1 MTKFVFVTGG
11 VLSSLGKGIVASS
24 LAKLL
29 DSRGVRVANMKIDP
43 YLNCDAGTLN
53 PFEHGEVFVTRDG
66 FECDLDLGNYERF
79 LNVFA
84 KNQQNLMMGSAYRSV
99 IENERRG
106 EYIGKTIQL
115 IPHVASEVK
124 RRIRLAAKSTEC
136 DLLVVEVGGTVGDIE
151 SEIVFESIRQMRLEM
166 PAGDSFIIHVAL
178 VPTILTGEEK
188 TKPLQHSVKAL
199 LSRGL
204 VPDAVVARAP
214 KMISAQSR
222 DKIAL
227 FCSVP
232 KEAVFTSPDTDNVY
246 ELPMAFEKQGMDEV
260 LASKM
265 GFKLGAPDLKEW
277 RRLVKKMGSARKQ
290 RRVAVI
296 GKYASMKDTYASV
309 FEALRHAA
317 AHNDVKLEAVLVDSE
332 KLEEGRESLEGF
344 DGFVVPGG
352 FGSRGVQGI
361 ISAIRFAREND
372 VPYLGLCYGMQLA
385 VIEFSRN
392 VADWKKAN
400 STEIDAETPYP
411 VICILPEKKGLK
423 ELGGTLRLGAY
434 DVKLFEGTKAFEC
447 YGSETIS
454 KRFRHRYE
462 VNPELVPAL
471 EDKGVVFSGRDPK
484 REIMKVF
491 ELPDKKF
498 FVASQF
504 HPEFDSRLE
513 EPEPLFNGF
522 VKTIA
527 EKKQ

>member
-11 VLSSLGKGIVASS
+11 VLSSLGKGVVASS

-29 DSRGVRVANMKIDP
+29 DSRGMNVANMKIDP

-79 LNVFA
+79 LNVYA
-84 KNQQNLMMGSAYRSV
+84 KKQQNLMMGSVYQSV

-115 IPHVASEVK
+115 IPHVSNEIK
-124 RRIRLAAKSTEC
+124 HRIRLAAKATEC

-151 SEIVFESIRQMRLEM
+151 SEVVFEAIRQFRLEM
-166 PAGDSFIIHVAL
+166 PAEDSFIAHVAL

-204 VPDAVVARAP
+204 VPDAVIARAP
-214 KMISAQSR
+214 RMVSAQAR
-222 DKIAL
+222 DKISL

-246 ELPMAFEKQGMDEV
+246 SIPMLFEKQGLDEV
-260 LASKM
+260 LAAKM
-265 GFKLGAPDLKEW
+265 RFKLGKADLKEW
-277 RRLVKKMGSARKQ
+277 GELVQKMGSGRKQ

-309 FEALRHAA
+309 FEALKHAA
-317 AHNDVKLEAVLVDSE
+317 AHNDVKLDAVLVDSE
-332 KLEEGRESLEGF
+332 KLEGGKESLEGF
-344 DGFVVPGG
+344 DGFIVPGG
-352 FGSRGVQGI
+352 FGSRGIEGI
-361 ISAIRFAREND
+361 ISAIRLAREKD
-372 VPYLGLCYGMQLA
+372 VPFLGLCYGLQLA

-392 VADWKKAN
+392 VAGWKKAN

-411 VICILPEKKGLK
+411 VICILPEKKGLE
-423 ELGGTLRLGAY
+423 ELGGTLRLGAH
-434 DVKLFEGTKAFEC
+434 DVKLFKGTKAFEC
-447 YGSETIS
+447 YKSETIS
-454 KRFRHRYE
+454 KRFRHRFE
-462 VNPELVPAL
+462 VNPELVAAL
-471 EDKGVVFSGRDPK
+471 EEKGLVFSGRDPK
-484 REIMKVF
+484 REIMKVI
-491 ELPDKKF
+491 ELPDKRF
-498 FVASQF
+498 FVAVQF

-522 VKTIA
+522 VKAVA
-527 EKKQ
+527 EK